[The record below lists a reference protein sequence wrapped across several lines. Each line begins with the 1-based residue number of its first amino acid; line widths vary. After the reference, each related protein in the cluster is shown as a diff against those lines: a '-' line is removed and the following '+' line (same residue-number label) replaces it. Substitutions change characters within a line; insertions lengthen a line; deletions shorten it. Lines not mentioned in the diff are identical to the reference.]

1 MSNYEKQRV
10 AYHEA
15 GHLLVAAHEGF
26 ESLGIVVRDNMSGH
40 AESSPRLPGRTSE
53 QYVSSRL
60 RVLLA
65 GALAQCIKLHP
76 GDSRCVMNA
85 LLTNG
90 NANDDW
96 CKAEELARAIAHG
109 RTGGAASDDKSMA
122 AAADEVIREHSAQAQ
137 KILESNRK
145 VLDKLARLV
154 IDRFADLCAEDI
166 NASDSDSKLEVTEAE
181 VKRALDGMQ
190 RVYGDSA

>member
-26 ESLGIVVRDNMSGH
+26 EALGIVVRCNMSGH
-40 AESSPRLPGRTSE
+40 AASSLRLPGRTSE
-53 QYVSSRL
+53 QYLSSRL

-65 GALAQCIKLHP
+65 GALAQCLKLNP
-76 GDSRCVMNA
+76 DDSRCVENA
-85 LLTNG
+85 LLMKG
-90 NANDDW
+90 NASDDW
-96 CKAEELARAIAHG
+96 CKAEELARVIAHG
-109 RTGGAASDDKSMA
+109 RTGGAAADDESAA
-122 AAADEVIREHSAQAQ
+122 AAADDVIREHSAQAQ

-145 VLDKLARLV
+145 VLDKIAQLV
-154 IDRFADLCAEDI
+154 IDRFAELYAQDI
-166 NASDSDSKLEVTEAE
+166 NDPDSDSELEVAGAE

-190 RVYGDSA
+190 RVYGDGA